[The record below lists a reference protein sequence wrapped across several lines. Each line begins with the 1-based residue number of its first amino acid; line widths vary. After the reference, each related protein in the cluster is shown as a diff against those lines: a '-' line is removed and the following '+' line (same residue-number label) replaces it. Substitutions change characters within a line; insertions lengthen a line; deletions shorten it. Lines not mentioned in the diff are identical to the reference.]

1 MQQEEISKPYHDFI
15 DTHPESGP
23 NERLILLYKR
33 LFELG
38 LKSDST
44 VLELG
49 CGVGNFTKLLA
60 KRVKRG
66 IIEAVDLSE
75 KSIEAAKK
83 QLAEKTNIL
92 FTAADAVMY
101 IPQNKNFNFVTLLDV
116 IEHIPLSLHGNL
128 FRQISTYTDENS
140 IVCINIPN
148 PEYIEYVREHETAN
162 HRPIRTAASPSSTS
176 GRCRFRNDFL

>member
-1 MQQEEISKPYHDFI
+1 MQQQEISKPYNDFA
-15 DTHPESGP
+15 DTHPKSSA
-23 NERLILLYKR
+23 NERLISLYKR

-83 QLAEKTNIL
+83 
-92 FTAADAVMY
+92 AA
-101 IPQNKNFNFVTLLDV
+101 
-116 IEHIPLSLHGNL
+116 
-128 FRQISTYTDENS
+128 
-140 IVCINIPN
+140 C
-148 PEYIEYVREHETAN
+148 
-162 HRPIRTAASPSSTS
+162 
-176 GRCRFRNDFL
+176 